1 MARKGE
7 LIQAL
12 RGSKNY
18 IFFALI
24 LYVLVFAF
32 AFMLPSTFTF
42 FDMFIQSFDEKT
54 SDLNTFEF
62 IFFIALNNI
71 SNAFFVIVSGLFF
84 GVIPLVE
91 TISNGA
97 LFGYVSVITYFISG
111 SFSFLW
117 IFVPHGIF
125 ELPATF
131 IAFGLGM
138 WIGFGFVGN
147 YFRVNRKNRT
157 AKILGAMAFGFALFG
172 MGWTTFFATVIP
184 NGSFLM
190 TLIFRLLFLAPFI
203 FLFTVRNKKLKN
215 LNKTIFHERFYGSL
229 KILLYIIVPL
239 MIIAAVVEGL
249 VVLNLR

>member
-1 MARKGE
+1 MKKNG

-24 LYVLVFAF
+24 LYVLVFVF

-42 FDMFIQSFDEKT
+42 FDTFIQNFDAKT
-54 SDLNTFEF
+54 SDLNIFEF
-62 IFFIALNNI
+62 TFFIALNNI
-71 SNAFFVIVSGLFF
+71 LNAFFVIVSGLFF
-84 GVIPLVE
+84 GVIPIVE
-91 TISNGA
+91 TVSNGA
-97 LFGYVSVITYFISG
+97 LFGYVSAITYSISG

-131 IAFGLGM
+131 IALGLGM
-138 WIGFGFVGN
+138 WIGLGFVGN
-147 YFRVNRKNRT
+147 YFRVNRENRI

-172 MGWTTFFATVIP
+172 MGWTTFLATIVP
-184 NGSFLM
+184 NGAFIM
-190 TLIFRLLFLAPFI
+190 TLTFRLLFLAPFV
-203 FLFTVRNKKLKN
+203 FLFIVRNKKLKK
-215 LNKTIFHERFYGSL
+215 LNEIIFHERFYGSL
-229 KILLYIIVPL
+229 KILLYVIVPL
-239 MIIAAVVEGL
+239 LIIGAIIEGL